1 MNRCRESTAVCEAAD
16 WLQKQGGE
24 NLRKMMEVL
33 QSIRRMAMRGRR
45 RRVISLM
52 MALLLVTGMLAGC
65 GGSDAES
72 SSGTLGT
79 ETGSGSAAVAGESGS
94 EARGRFLESRVTLPV
109 DADRIYCIGQLSDGR
124 SAVLAGAKDDNR
136 GYLLYT
142 GDAGEN
148 FTVQEAQIL
157 LEDTWVTASAIA
169 PDGSALLAGFFYDV
183 DESGQFGV
191 KKIAP
196 NGSVTAQPMELPEYT
211 GNEIGNYV
219 RQMGFDTAGRLF
231 VWDAAQEVLSVD
243 LATGECQKAV
253 PYLEE
258 AISYFGIAGERLF
271 LISTE
276 LGLSVWQ
283 TTGGTE
289 LSADE
294 ALASIVKNY
303 TRPSDAEGAIPMAF
317 CEGIE
322 AGSIA
327 YVNREGIYY
336 HMDGGSVDEQLMDS
350 GMTTLASMSYGLRGV
365 VMPSEETFL
374 VLVGGGE
381 GGMLLRYVYD
391 ANVSAVPESELTIYA
406 LEESALL
413 RQAATMYQTTHPG
426 IYVNLEIGMTGED
439 GVTAEDAITALNTE
453 ILAGNM
459 PDVLIL
465 DGLPAES
472 YVEKGVLADISKVV
486 NEIGQADGMFTN
498 VKAAYEQNGAIYM
511 LPARFYTT
519 LVSGT
524 DEAVAAAGTL
534 SGYADYIVGQGE
546 AKPNQN
552 IMQRRP
558 PSELMWALF
567 FADSGNWQKPDGTVD
582 EARISMWLEQ
592 AGRIYDVDAYGVDE
606 QVGRIHAYEGRLF
619 GTVTS
624 GSSGLL
630 SGDSNE
636 SLGTVVNM
644 MDLAEMFGMYAQTG
658 STYGLFGSQEAKC
671 FVPYLTVGMSS
682 NPAAPEAAEE
692 FLRLMLGSEL
702 GGIDGNGFPINR
714 TGWELMSQQALEDYG
729 SEGEISMGI
738 GTVDGTSSIGYELNK
753 LTLEIV
759 DDFEAVLNSLDTPTM
774 TDATIRDLAIA
785 QGVRYVTGEASLEE
799 ARSELLQQLN
809 LYLAE

>member
-1 MNRCRESTAVCEAAD
+1 
-16 WLQKQGGE
+16 
-24 NLRKMMEVL
+24 MEVL
-33 QSIRRMAMRGRR
+33 QSIRRMAIKGHW
-45 RRVISLM
+45 RRVISLI
-52 MALLLVTGMLAGC
+52 MALLLVIGMLAGC
-65 GGSDAES
+65 GRSDEES
-72 SSGTLGT
+72 SSGALGT
-79 ETGSGSAAVAGESGS
+79 EAGFGGAAAAGESGS

-109 DADRIYCIGQLSDGR
+109 DADRIYCIGKISDGR
-124 SAVLAGAKDDNR
+124 TAILAGAKDDNC

-142 GDAGEN
+142 EDAGEN
-148 FTVQEAQIL
+148 FTVQEAKVL

-169 PDGSALLAGFFYDV
+169 PDGSALLAGFFYDT
-183 DESGQFGV
+183 DKSGQFRV

-196 NGSVTAQPMELPEYT
+196 DGSVTDQPIELPEYT
-211 GNEIGNYV
+211 NNEIGNYV
-219 RQMGFDTAGRLF
+219 RQIGFDTAGRLF
-231 VWDAAQEVLSVD
+231 VWDANGTVLSVD
-243 LATGECQKAV
+243 SATGECRKAAS
-253 PYLEE
+253 YREE
-258 AISYFGIAGERLF
+258 SISYFGIVGERLL

-276 LGLSVWQ
+276 LGISVWQ
-283 TTGGTE
+283 TTDGTE

-294 ALASIVKNY
+294 ALVSIVGNY

-322 AGSIA
+322 SGSIA

-336 HMDGGSVDEQLMDS
+336 HMDGGSVDEQLVDS
-350 GMTTLASMSYGLRGV
+350 GMTTLASMGYDLRGV

-472 YVEKGVLADISKVV
+472 YVEKGVLADISTIV
-486 NEIGQADGMFTN
+486 NEIQQMDGMFTN
-498 VKAAYEQNGAIYM
+498 VKAAYEQNGEIYM

-524 DEAVAAAGTL
+524 DNAVAAAGTL
-534 SGYADYIVGQGE
+534 SGYADYIALQGE
-546 AKPNQN
+546 AKPDQN

-558 PSELMWALF
+558 PSELIWALF
-567 FADSGNWQKPDGTVD
+567 FADSGNWQKADGTVD

-592 AGRIYDVDAYGVDE
+592 AGRIYDVDAYSVDE

-619 GTVTS
+619 GTVVS
-624 GSSGLL
+624 GGSDLFR
-630 SGDSNE
+630 GDSQE
-636 SLGTVVNM
+636 SVGTVVSM
-644 MDLAEMFGMYAQTG
+644 MNLAEMFGMYAQTG

-692 FLRLMLGSEL
+692 FLQLMLGSEL
-702 GGIDGNGFPINR
+702 GSIDGNGFPLNR
-714 TGWELMSQQALEDYG
+714 TGWELMSQKALEDYG

-738 GTVDGTSSIGYELNK
+738 ATTDGTSIGYELNK
-753 LTLEIV
+753 LTPEIV
-759 DDFEAVLNSLDTPTM
+759 EDFEALLNSLDTPAM
-774 TDATIRDLAIA
+774 TDVTIRDLAIA
-785 QGVRYVTGEASLEE
+785 QGVRYVTREASLEE
-799 ARSELLQQLN
+799 ARAELLQQLN
-809 LYLAE
+809 LYMAE